1 MFQAPGLSPL
11 CHLQSNHD
19 LSKWDLA
26 SIWPWH
32 FQQTTE
38 STAKASLR
46 GSSTTTFW
54 IFRREKHRFLF
65 KRLVQSHTAGGQLP
79 VFWLLQQAFHQHWFP
94 REDKEDILMKKYIW
108 HARRMTDD
116 TSEPFSGG
124 SVLSTTLI
132 CALVQNEIYF
142 NCKICLKYK

>member
-1 MFQAPGLSPL
+1 MLQAPGLSPL

-19 LSKWDLA
+19 LSKWDFA

-94 REDKEDILMKKYIW
+94 SEDKEDILLKKYIW
-108 HARRMTDD
+108 HAGGWQVIHQNH
-116 TSEPFSGG
+116 SQEGPFSA
-124 SVLSTTLI
+124 LH
-132 CALVQNEIYF
+132 LVQKEIYF
-142 NCKICLKYK
+142 NCKMCLKYK